1 MDDRRFQKLIA
12 ELNRELGVPVE
23 QPSLVHRMVESARGF
38 FESLVDEE
46 FDLDDLFLGPRRQ
59 RLRVSRSQ

>member
-12 ELNRELGVPVE
+12 EMNRDLGLPVE
-23 QPSLVHRMVESARGF
+23 QPSLVHRMVEGARGF
-38 FESLVDEE
+38 FESLVDVD
-46 FDLDDLFLGPRRQ
+46 FDLEDLFEGARRQ